1 MFYWSG
7 RKREGCKYFYVHVLL
22 FIFLCLIVYIF
33 FNCVLSIGNMFKQ
46 VEEKLSTD
54 ADIFIF
60 PQGTRVRNGKHPF
73 KHGAFTM
80 AMNSSKPIV
89 PVSCHIAHGVWN
101 RSIMEVMSPSS
112 PPAVTFTVHPAIAP
126 GSSTKDEL
134 TKLAFDAVYSCLDS
148 GKSHSD

>member
-1 MFYWSG
+1 
-7 RKREGCKYFYVHVLL
+7 
-22 FIFLCLIVYIF
+22 
-33 FNCVLSIGNMFKQ
+33 MFKQ
-46 VEEKLSTD
+46 VEEKLSAN

-60 PQGTRVRNGKHPF
+60 PQGTRVRNGTHPF

-89 PVSCHIAHGVWN
+89 PVSCNIAHGVWN
-101 RSIMEVMSPSS
+101 RSILEVMSPSS

-126 GSSTKDEL
+126 GSSTKEEL
-134 TKLAFDAVYSCLDS
+134 TKQVFDAVYSCLDS